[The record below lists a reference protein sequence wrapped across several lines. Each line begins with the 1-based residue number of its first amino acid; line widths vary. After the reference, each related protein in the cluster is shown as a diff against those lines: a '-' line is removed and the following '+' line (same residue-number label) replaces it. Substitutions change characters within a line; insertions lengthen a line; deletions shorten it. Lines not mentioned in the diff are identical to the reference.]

1 MIKLSSL
8 KMIRA
13 FSVGLALSVST
24 SALAETKTYCDDA
37 CNLKY
42 CTFTCCHITWGP
54 YGLPTG
60 MNCSSSGCC
69 AHPTGSFSDGFL
81 LPGKE
86 VGDMSGP
93 IKWDL
98 VRVKG
103 LDASKIAIESED
115 KAKTITIRGAVKSA
129 AERDLVHAT
138 AMRHAKR
145 YKIVNQQKIKKKVPP
160 RSSPPQRVLWRRGC
174 KRAPKQQISA

>member
-1 MIKLSSL
+1 MKKFLSAGVIS
-8 KMIRA
+8 A
-13 FSVGLALSVST
+13 FTATLALAVSS
-24 SALAETKTYCDDA
+24 SALAETKTYCDDS

-42 CTFTCCHITWGP
+42 CTYTCCHITWAP

-86 VGDMSGP
+86 AGDISGP

-145 YKIVNQQKIKKKVPP
+145 YKIVNQLEIKK
-160 RSSPPQRVLWRRGC
+160 
-174 KRAPKQQISA
+174 